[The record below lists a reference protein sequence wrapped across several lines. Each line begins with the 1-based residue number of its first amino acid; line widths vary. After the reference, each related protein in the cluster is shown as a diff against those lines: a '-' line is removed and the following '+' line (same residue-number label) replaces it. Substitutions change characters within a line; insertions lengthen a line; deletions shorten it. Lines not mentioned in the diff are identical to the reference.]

1 MYKTNKRV
9 SNTIRLART
18 TFHFPEVVLAS
29 IKDKMVNKY
38 MLYVSGTSSSTVP
51 FEVKRSIYSEG
62 CIPNSFLKLLLK

>member
-9 SNTIRLART
+9 SNAIGLQ
-18 TFHFPEVVLAS
+18 EQYS
-29 IKDKMVNKY
+29 IFRKLLLQYKDKIVNKQI
-38 MLYVSGTSSSTVP
+38 LYFSGTSSSTVP

>member
-9 SNTIRLART
+9 SNTIRLQEQ
-18 TFHFPEVVLAS
+18 HS
-29 IKDKMVNKY
+29 IFRKLFLQYKDKMVNKY